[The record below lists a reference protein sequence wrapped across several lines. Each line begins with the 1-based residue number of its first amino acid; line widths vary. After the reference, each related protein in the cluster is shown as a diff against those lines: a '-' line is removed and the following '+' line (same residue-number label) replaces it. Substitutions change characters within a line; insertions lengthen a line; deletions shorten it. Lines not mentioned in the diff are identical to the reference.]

1 MRSLQA
7 LLSITLSLL
16 FSASLWA
23 QPIAPSGED
32 FQRTPGKLECQE
44 ELMRCTYISQNL
56 SARTLASRVKAV
68 LKPGDVLLPSEGYIT
83 VESTSVLSFWFF
95 NEELRNRFEGL
106 LPLLDVLEAGVPS
119 HLVQLT
125 TEIYSLSDEGLS
137 HIDASIGAA
146 SSDSGDAP
154 DWDILNDGGILDLS
168 LTVSSRLL
176 SAVLGTSVGRKE
188 TSRVTKVVQL
198 IPNLSNIGYERTTN
212 IYISPTAGVVKD
224 EKAGLTLGGTV
235 SINRGDSNLVL
246 IKDYSFNYGV
256 LNPGNGEEK
265 DDRVTILK
273 VSNPALYLY
282 EGIATMV
289 VSSNTSVVT
298 RNNSWGL
305 FSFGRERTKVFN
317 KLMVVTRAKTMT
329 FDNYRAEMTR
339 FSRLSLFRTF
349 PQSMI
354 DRMSNSGPS
363 VESALASLK
372 PYAYRL
378 SNGTSVLGFKLDEKL
393 ATKNNIKKTIQV
405 EVKGGGIKMKK
416 MRSVENLMLSG
427 FKFDELSPKYMD
439 RASVKLKVE
448 LNVHDSRQKIKKTFN
463 YDPDRNVFFE

>member
-1 MRSLQA
+1 MKGIINLF
-7 LLSITLSLL
+7 LTLMA
-16 FSASLWA
+16 SAVMA
-23 QPIAPSGED
+23 QPMAPSGED
-32 FQRTPGKLECQE
+32 FQRSPGKLECQE
-44 ELMRCTYISQNL
+44 QLMRCTYISQNL
-56 SARTLASRVKAV
+56 SARTLASRIKAV
-68 LKPGDVLLPSEGYIT
+68 LKPGDVLLPSEGFIT
-83 VESTSVLSFWFF
+83 VESRSVLSFWFYD
-95 NEELRNRFEGL
+95 EELRNRFEGL

-125 TEIYSLSDEGLS
+125 TEIYSRSDEGLS
-137 HIDASIGAA
+137 HSDASIGAA

-176 SAVLGTSVGRKE
+176 SAVLGTTVGRKE

-256 LNPGNGEEK
+256 LNPGTEDGK

-298 RNNSWGL
+298 RDNSWGL

-329 FDNYRAEMTR
+329 FDNYRDEMSR
-339 FSRLSLFRTF
+339 FSRLSLFRKF
-349 PQSMI
+349 PESMVERLPQSTASI
-354 DRMSNSGPS
+354 ES
-363 VESALASLK
+363 VLSSMK

-378 SNGTSVLGFKLDEKL
+378 SNGDSVLGFKLDEKL
-393 ATKNNIKKTIQV
+393 AAKNNIKKTIEV
-405 EVKGGGIKMKK
+405 EVKGGGLRMKK
-416 MRSVENLMLSG
+416 MRSIENLMLSG
-427 FKFDELSPKYMD
+427 FKFDALSGRYQD
-439 RASVKLKVE
+439 RAKVKLKIE
-448 LNVHDSRQKIKKTFN
+448 LKVHNSRDRVKKTLY